1 MYYIFGG
8 VMKYYTILEN
18 TILIDYLE
26 NNLKISHKDVKNLFK
41 YKLIEVNGKTITKF
55 DYNLKKDDHLCIFNV
70 RHINDK
76 IEILYEDSNIIVV
89 NKPSLLLTIA
99 NNREKDRTL
108 YHIVSD
114 YVKKNNNNSKI
125 FVIHRLDYET
135 SGIVMFAKSEKIKEL
150 YQSNWNNLVKYRGY
164 TCMVEG
170 NVEKDSDS
178 IKLYLAENKSLFV
191 YVSNKEQGR
200 EAITNYKVKKR
211 FANKSLLDVE
221 ILTGRRN
228 QIRVSMQYIG
238 HPIIGDL
245 KYGSHVKNKYLLLC
259 ANKLIITNPLNNKD
273 FNFEVNVPSYFK

>member
-1 MYYIFGG
+1 
-8 VMKYYTILEN
+8 MKSYTILEN
-18 TILIDYLE
+18 IILIDYLE

-41 YKLIEVNGKTITKF
+41 FKLIEVNGKSITKF
-55 DYNLKKDDHLCIFNV
+55 DFMLKKNDNLCIFNV

-76 IEILYEDSNIIVV
+76 IDILYEDSNIIVV

-99 NNREKDRTL
+99 NAKEKDKTL
-108 YHIVSD
+108 YRIVSD
-114 YVKKNNNNSKI
+114 YVKKNNKNSKI

-150 YQSNWNNLVKYRGY
+150 YQNNWNNLVKYRGY

-170 NVEKDSDS
+170 KVKNNSDT

-191 YVSNKEQGR
+191 YVSDKEHGR
-200 EAITNYKVKKR
+200 EAITKYNVIKR
-211 FANKSLLDVE
+211 FPTKTLLDVE

-228 QIRVSMQYIG
+228 QIRVSMQSIG
-238 HPIIGDL
+238 HPIIGDI
-245 KYGSHVKNKYLLLC
+245 KYGSKVFNKHLLLC

-273 FNFEVNVPSYFK
+273 FNFEVKIPSYFK